1 MSTIASLYQYNAWAN
16 DQVLAVAEQLQAE
29 QLTGPVEGMYGSIL
43 DTAAHMLGVEENFLL
58 LMSGKEAKRPDKP
71 DMTTIRRRLAAN
83 GVGFE
88 RFVANLTG
96 EDLTRPFLVPWFRR
110 EFTVENGLLQVIVHS
125 TEHRAD
131 LCGALTRAGLK
142 TPPIDYIAWA
152 IETGRSHQAEG
163 DDRKTP

>member
-1 MSTIASLYQYNAWAN
+1 MSTFASLYQYNAWAN
-16 DQVLAVAEQLQAE
+16 EQVLAVAEQLQSE

-58 LMSGKEAKRPDKP
+58 LMSGKEAKYPDKP
-71 DMTTIRRRLAAN
+71 GMATIRQRLAAN
-83 GVGFE
+83 GAGFE
-88 RFVANLTG
+88 SFVANLTG
-96 EDLTRPFLVPWFRR
+96 EELARRFLVPWFKR
-110 EFTVENGLLQVIVHS
+110 EFTVEDGLLQAIVHS

-152 IETGRSHQAEG
+152 IETGRAMARPS
-163 DDRKTP
+163 